1 MNQSIIDKLETL
13 VNRLEE
19 LNHLISLEGAT
30 DDIELFKNTIEIAE
44 ITPVVELFNKFK
56 KNNDEIAE
64 LSKLLDD
71 DELKVL
77 ANDEIKQKNKEII
90 EIELSCKKLNSKRS

>member
-1 MNQSIIDKLETL
+1 MNQSIVDKLETL

-56 KNNDEIAE
+56 KIMM
-64 LSKLLDD
+64 KLL
-71 DELKVL
+71 
-77 ANDEIKQKNKEII
+77 NYPNY
-90 EIELSCKKLNSKRS
+90 